1 MQCIT
6 CKVEIL
12 PAYKHAVAKNECP
25 ACGGQI
31 LDEESLALI
40 EDVER
45 TISAEISLREG
56 TANKLAIALVTKY
69 DMVMKQ
75 GAPAQQQ
82 QMAIAKPKQQAPV
95 KMAPPSIIQQMQQV
109 AAGENIM
116 QPANANIVKLANL
129 PEEISDNERERIM
142 AEVVSKRYGMVEGLA
157 SNDSGFEEDVSGLVD
172 PSVIAASSAF
182 TEGAANPIL
191 EAERLQ
197 RLAKQQQAL
206 KSGSGFFRR

>member
-12 PAYKHAVAKNECP
+12 PTFKHAVAKNECP

-45 TISAEISLREG
+45 TISAEVSLREG
-56 TANKLAIALVTKY
+56 TANKLAIALVTRY
-69 DMVMKQ
+69 EMVMKT
-75 GAPAQQQ
+75 GLPAPAQVIARPRPQQ
-82 QMAIAKPKQQAPV
+82 QEAMKV
-95 KMAPPSIIQQMQQV
+95 APPSVMQQV

-116 QPANANIVKLANL
+116 HSTGEANIVKMSDL
-129 PEEISDNERERIM
+129 PENISDTERERIM
-142 AEVVSKRYGMVEGLA
+142 AEVVSKRYGLVEGIA
-157 SNDSGFEEDVSGLVD
+157 SGDAGYEEDVSGLVD
-172 PSVIAASSAF
+172 PSTLAASSAF
-182 TEGAANPIL
+182 TEGAANPVL
-191 EAERLQ
+191 ERERLM

-206 KSGSGFFRR
+206 KSGSGVFRR